1 VVNCLRPFNAEPP
14 DDVLIGHYITPNEN
28 FYVRNHGPVP
38 QIDVQTYKLIVD
50 GLVTKKLVLTL
61 DDLKTK
67 YKHVSVMATLQCA
80 GNRRTEMHNLKP
92 IKGVGWGISTISNA
106 VWGGVLLRDVL
117 LEAGVVCADTDNRH
131 VAFEGLDWIADK
143 RAGYGSSIQFDYKM
157 FPPFVDWN
165 NVEKWWHLSRPV
177 LEMNVQSCI
186 CQPQEKEVITGKD
199 GMYTI
204 KGYAISGGGRRIERV
219 DLSLDG
225 GSTWVVVGLTR
236 GEDKGYRNC
245 YWSWT
250 FWEKTVPIIDIGP
263 TLVCRCWDSG
273 SNTQPEGILPLW
285 NLRGILNNAWHR
297 INVIVNKSK
306 L

>member
-1 VVNCLRPFNAEPP
+1 
-14 DDVLIGHYITPNEN
+14 
-28 FYVRNHGPVP
+28 
-38 QIDVQTYKLIVD
+38 
-50 GLVTKKLVLTL
+50 
-61 DDLKTK
+61 
-67 YKHVSVMATLQCA
+67 MATLQCA

-143 RAGYGSSIQFDYKM
+143 RAGYGSSIPITKAMNSSEEVLLAWEMNGVSLPPDHGYPLRAIVPGYIAARSTKWLGRITVQVEETDNFYQQFDYKM